1 MSGVTTRFWKHEVWE
16 TSAAHGVR
24 FCQIPIYPSALQTTL
39 GNKIIESLSPRSQLG
54 GRHASRGQWT
64 GTDAEQAGAR
74 SRRTAEAAGATRMEE
89 PLANDP
95 EEVTGRG
102 YQRGQGTGKREGSE
116 ASLTATLAPQR
127 EHPPPQEKQQR
138 ETPPPRGA
146 QEG

>member
-1 MSGVTTRFWKHEVWE
+1 MQSK
-16 TSAAHGVR
+16 
-24 FCQIPIYPSALQTTL
+24 Q
-39 GNKIIESLSPRSQLG
+39 
-54 GRHASRGQWT
+54 GRGRGERQ
-64 GTDAEQAGAR
+64 
-74 SRRTAEAAGATRMEE
+74 RRPVPHRMEE